1 MKIKELMMKIRF
13 SHIMCICIGVLI
25 PIYCDVLFLH
35 GFDSGT
41 VSAIMDTVIAASA
54 LLAAW
59 SVRNWLKDKVK
70 NKGFEHAK
78 EILMDMH
85 LITNLLFKL
94 QSDYKYFALNYMDGS
109 LLNEEFQ
116 KKMKIEHGNLLEQC
130 SSVRKKAVELLV
142 TIFSLDSWDMK
153 CNYQDEYIK
162 YLKVLEKAREIIEE
176 KVSNLDID
184 SNMSHIIRQK
194 TWIDSKDE
202 FEKIVKKCSVDYRAL
217 NKRFVSAFSY
227 APPVE

>member
-1 MKIKELMMKIRF
+1 
-13 SHIMCICIGVLI
+13 
-25 PIYCDVLFLH
+25 
-35 GFDSGT
+35 
-41 VSAIMDTVIAASA
+41 
-54 LLAAW
+54 
-59 SVRNWLKDKVK
+59 
-70 NKGFEHAK
+70 
-78 EILMDMH
+78 
-85 LITNLLFKL
+85 
-94 QSDYKYFALNYMDGS
+94 
-109 LLNEEFQ
+109 
-116 KKMKIEHGNLLEQC
+116 MKIEHGNLLEQC